1 MRSARF
7 HAPGLLWFVPSALT
21 EAAVVAALVAGALPA
36 QADSA
41 PADPVD
47 PATPPTV
54 TADALPTVQIDGVG
68 LTQLVV
74 GTTVYVGGTFTT
86 ARPAGAAAGVGTK
99 PRSNVLAYDLLTGKL
114 KSFQPKVNGT
124 VQAIAAS
131 ADGKRIYLGGS
142 FTRVNGVRASHVV
155 ALGPRGGV
163 RTTFKAGTDKTVR
176 SLALYRDALWLG
188 GDFSTANG
196 KLRGELAR
204 LNALTGKLHSW
215 APRATDGQVAAL
227 LLSPDKKSIVVGGRF
242 TRLNGSS
249 KPGYGIGRLSSS
261 TGKMLSFPVGR
272 RVRNAGPS
280 AGITSLSSDGTN
292 LYGGGF
298 VYANKG
304 GNLEGSFAARWSDGK
319 LVWLNSCHGDT
330 YDVFPLGKALYTVGH
345 AHTCET
351 IGGFPEKTPKEYYYA
366 LAFSKAVTGTNKAE
380 SDPLSR
386 FPDFEGLPAPSLL
399 TWTPLFD
406 VGNTTEAG
414 QAGWSVVGRGRYLA
428 IAGEFKHVNGAPQQG
443 LVRFVTRDRAPN
455 LVKPMLA
462 GWATPVA
469 ARSGNQV
476 TVTWDTTWDRDN
488 RDLTYQVL
496 RRLIGSNADYA
507 PISTPE
513 TRASD
518 FWDRQQMSFS
528 DENPESGTYRYQV
541 LVTDPLG
548 NTRLSQVTEPVTVP

>member
-1 MRSARF
+1 MA
-7 HAPGLLWFVPSALT
+7 
-21 EAAVVAALVAGALPA
+21 VAASLAAGTLPA

-41 PADPVD
+41 PTDPAD

-74 GTTVYVGGTFTT
+74 GTTVFVGGSFKT
-86 ARPAGAAAGVGTK
+86 ARPAGAAAGVATK
-99 PRSNVLAYDLLTGKL
+99 PRANVLAYDLVTGKL
-114 KSFQPKVNGT
+114 KSFAPKVNGT

-131 ADGKRIYLGGS
+131 SDGKRIYLGGS
-142 FTRVNGVRASHVV
+142 FTRVNGVKANHLV

-163 RTTFKAGTDKTVR
+163 RTTFKARTDKTVR

-204 LNALTGKLHSW
+204 VNSRTGKLHSW
-215 APRATDGQVAAL
+215 APRATGGQVAAL
-227 LLSPDKKSIVVGGRF
+227 LLSPDKKSVVVAGRF
-242 TRLNGSS
+242 TRLNGGS
-249 KPGYGIGRLSSS
+249 KPGYGLGRVTSS

-280 AGITSLSSDGTN
+280 AGITTLSSDGTN

-304 GNLEGSFAARWSDGK
+304 GNLEGSFAARWSDGR

-351 IGGFPEKTPKEYYYA
+351 IGAFPEKTPREYHYA

-380 SDPLSR
+380 ADPLSR
-386 FPDFEGLPAPSLL
+386 FPDFEGVPAPSLL
-399 TWTPLFD
+399 TWNPLFD

-414 QAGWSVVGRGRYLA
+414 QAGWSVVGRGRFLS
-428 IAGEFKHVNGAPQQG
+428 IAGEFKHVNGTPQQG
-443 LVRFVTRDRAPN
+443 LVRFATKDVAPN

-496 RRLIGSNADYA
+496 RRMIGSNADYA
-507 PISTPE
+507 PISDPE
-513 TRASD
+513 LRTSV
-518 FWDRQQMSFS
+518 FWDRQQMSFT
-528 DENPESGTYRYQV
+528 DENPATGSYRYQV
-541 LVTDPLG
+541 LVTDPMG
-548 NTRLSQVTEPVTVP
+548 NTRVSQVTDPVSVP